1 MFWSSPREGEGGAAA
16 TPRPPGW
23 DRKSSGL
30 RRGRTCPARGRVGLL
45 PVSVA
50 SRKANLQRLFVSS
63 RRPVIH
69 FRETFSFLPTG
80 VVRPESTGPFWC
92 SDSAAD
98 RGTGSPETDRRL
110 SRTFSQ
116 QGPAFL
122 GQNPRGVG
130 RGGEGGGLSS
140 KASRTGRAGRLL
152 GPSGLRA
159 AGKGLPGLR
168 VSPDVHFVIQVLG
181 HVRLL
186 ATPWTAAHQ
195 ASLSITISWSSLKPM
210 SVESVMPSNR
220 LTLCRHLLLPP
231 SVFPGIGS
239 FQMSRL
245 LALCALKSLNFLT
258 HGMQI
263 PETSV
268 PARKISDG

>member
-1 MFWSSPREGEGGAAA
+1 MGQSR
-16 TPRPPGW
+16 
-23 DRKSSGL
+23 
-30 RRGRTCPARGRVGLL
+30 RRGRSSDGDYQTPMDSVGETVRSLGAEEQL
-45 PVSVA
+45 PHISGA
-50 SRKANLQRLFVSS
+50 QTNAGC
-63 RRPVIH
+63 
-69 FRETFSFLPTG
+69 ECLPLCHLW
-80 VVRPESTGPFWC
+80 F
-92 SDSAAD
+92 
-98 RGTGSPETDRRL
+98 
-110 SRTFSQ
+110 
-116 QGPAFL
+116 
-122 GQNPRGVG
+122 
-130 RGGEGGGLSS
+130 
-140 KASRTGRAGRLL
+140 
-152 GPSGLRA
+152 
-159 AGKGLPGLR
+159 
-168 VSPDVHFVIQVLG
+168 
-181 HVRLL
+181 
-186 ATPWTAAHQ
+186 PWTAAHQ